1 MKKLFCLALALF
13 ATSYVLI
20 ADPSISVPDTGIL
33 GGGGSGGTE
42 LDVTGGGVVYLNG
55 TNSVKMTISNLGTG
69 DLNYKAVITK
79 GGSWLSI
86 REAGD
91 DGSASG
97 TIKAAGSVVYNLDV
111 DRAALGLQYGRAKVK
126 VTGTGGVVKYIT
138 VAAQGHTEEGYVFY
152 DSDFES
158 TDLGPINTV
167 DPAWS
172 NANGTVIEDDG
183 NRCMRINNRLLCTVD
198 VQDGIYERYNFT
210 VSCRIKCVGSS
221 FKTLKFT
228 TEAGND
234 QGVYDLDCDGAKA
247 TLTPMSIGDEH
258 CITNTA
264 PMNEWFDL
272 SYTFNTD
279 PAKRKLISVTF
290 AGVTYDLDANI
301 NIFGKNGAF
310 KIFRLQTTTGEDAY
324 LIDDIRVVA
333 NRRPDARPD
342 NDDLADAYA
351 AAVGSAKGNN
361 SYATVE
367 DGENEAHKAS
377 VWYKF
382 TPSEKGVYRIDDNG
396 SYAASGYNAVL
407 SVYTLNGGSLSF
419 ADLTAVVESQDNGYD
434 EAYELIAA
442 ADTTYYICWDGHDGS
457 EGAFTMNI
465 TEDASKCFVTVA
477 DTSGGS
483 LTVTPQKEIYDSG
496 DEITLTAT
504 PDEGYTLKRAYC
516 DDFETTYLV
525 SNYTVTHTTTFYSEF
540 VKKEY
545 TCKITTVGEGSVEV
559 SPEQETYQHG
569 DVITLTAVPYE
580 GYAFESFTGSVI
592 STDTTVEVVVTN
604 NLDITATFYFDA
616 YTLTLTTGEGGS
628 VTVEPEKE
636 TYHRNEKVT
645 LTAAPDEG
653 YAFEGFTGTA
663 ESTNLVMEIIM
674 NQDHEI
680 AAGFYF
686 DAYTLTLTAGEGGM
700 VTVEPEKETYHRN
713 EKVTLT
719 AVPGEGYTFE
729 GFTGTAES
737 TNLVVEIT
745 MDRDHEIA
753 ATFSLIPFTLTVT
766 TSEGGS
772 VTIEPEKETYHRNEV
787 VTLTAAADEG
797 YFFEGFTGTAE
808 STNLV
813 MEITMDQNHEIA
825 ATFSLIPFTLTVTTS
840 EGGRV
845 TIEPEKEAYR
855 EGEKVT
861 LTAEPDDG
869 YFFEGFTGTA
879 ESTNL
884 VMEIT
889 MDQDHEIAATFSLI
903 PFTLTL
909 TVGEGGTVT
918 VEPEK
923 ETYQKNEKVTLTA
936 VPDEGFAF
944 EEFTGTAE
952 STNLVLEITMDQDH
966 EIEATFTNLEFVVTC
981 EKAEGGGV
989 ILTPAESVYYYND
1002 EITYQV
1008 ELDEGYS
1015 FVEIKGYHEALTN
1028 VTGTIIVTENL
1039 TLTPVF
1045 APYEFSVTLS
1055 STFGG
1060 SLTVEPKKATYRYND
1075 VVTLKAAPDTGY
1087 VLKQLLANGEALEG
1101 DTYIIEG
1108 DTEFRAVFVYGD
1120 KKPSGEGTEKLPYEI
1135 ADIAN
1140 LLWLA
1145 RNTKTEAGAYSVL
1158 TADLDLSLCEDWLD
1172 GLGFEPIGTKEAP
1185 FNGSFDGRNYT
1196 IKDLYI
1202 NDPELEDAG
1211 LFGCV
1216 NDGVIKNCVISE
1228 GKVTAA
1234 QNAGLLIGSAKGC
1247 TIKNVE
1253 TDGRVNAE
1261 ANAALLVGYA
1271 DQVTAEVVCGEGYAE
1286 GSENIAGLMGR
1297 AVDSSIKNAY
1307 TVANVTGEK
1316 NIGGIVGKAE
1326 YTTLTYGYAAGSTTA
1341 TGSQGG
1347 VFGTATGGGVV
1358 STFFDSAHTRDN
1370 GYGKAVKEEAL
1381 KARATFNGWDFINI
1395 WEMSD
1400 GFTKPFFK
1408 GSDAVWTKRAGS
1420 TLCKINLSGTLT
1432 QDSVQFIRETME
1444 VCLCASKNDTMIV
1457 EPKSVPYLP
1466 LKEVGLKLQFNPIK
1480 RVLKYTVNASRVTLG
1495 YVDDQVVTPCD
1506 IVYPKAKVIF
1516 TGTYGED
1523 ISGYLVG
1530 KKACLS
1536 DEYIDTRVLK
1546 GTKVKL
1552 LPKGKSLVFNG
1563 MVNGITLKVTVVPQ
1577 SGKFTVKYIGNN
1589 TVTLVTG
1596 E

>member
-13 ATSYVLI
+13 AASYVLI

-42 LDVTGGGVVYLNG
+42 LDVTGGGVVYLKG
-55 TNSVKMTISNLGTG
+55 TNSVQMTISNLGTG
-69 DLNYKAVITK
+69 DLTYRASITK
-79 GGSWLSI
+79 GDSWLSI
-86 REAGD
+86 REAGN
-91 DGSASG
+91 DGTASG
-97 TIKAAGSVVYNLDV
+97 TIKGAGSVVYNLDV

-183 NRCMRINNRLLCTVD
+183 NRCMRIDNRLLCTVD
-198 VQDGIYERYNFT
+198 VQDGIYERYNFK

-221 FKTLKFT
+221 FQTLKFT

-234 QGVYDLDCDGAKA
+234 QGEYDLKCDGSKA
-247 TLTPMSIGDEH
+247 TLTPVSIGDEH

-351 AAVGSAKGNN
+351 AAVGSTRGNN
-361 SYATVE
+361 RYATVE
-367 DGENEAHKAS
+367 EGENEAHKAS

-382 TPSEKGVYRIDDNG
+382 TPSKSAVYRIDDNG
-396 SYAASGYNAVL
+396 SYAASGYNAAL
-407 SVYTLNGGSLSF
+407 SVYTRNGSGLSF
-419 ADLTAVVESQDNGYD
+419 ADLTAVVESRDDGYD
-434 EAYELIAA
+434 ETYDLIAA
-442 ADTTYYICWDGHDGS
+442 AGSTYYICWDGHDGS
-457 EGAFTMNI
+457 EGAFAMNI
-465 TEDASKCFVTVA
+465 AEAGDKHLVTVA

-504 PDEGYTLKRAYC
+504 PDEGYTLRRVYC
-516 DDFETTYLV
+516 DDFETTSLV
-525 SNYTVTHTTTFYSEF
+525 SSYTVTHSTTLQAEF

-545 TCKITTVGEGSVEV
+545 TCKITTEGEGSVEV
-559 SPEQETYQHG
+559 SPEQKTYQHG
-569 DVITLTAVPYE
+569 DVITLTAVPGE
-580 GYAFESFTGSVI
+580 GYAFEGFSGSVI

-604 NLDITATFYFDA
+604 HLDITATFYFDA

-653 YAFEGFTGTA
+653 YFFAGFTGTA
-663 ESTNLVMEIIM
+663 ESDDPVMEVTMDQNHEITATFSNETFTLTLTTGDGGKVTVEPEKEAYHRNEKVTLTAVPDEGYAFAGFTGTAGSTNLVMEIVM
-674 NQDHEI
+674 DRDHEI

-686 DAYTLTLTAGEGGM
+686 DAYTLTLTTGEGGF

-713 EKVTLT
+713 EVVTLT
-719 AVPGEGYTFE
+719 AEPDEDYTFE

-737 TNLVVEIT
+737 TNLVMEIVMDRNHEIT
-745 MDRDHEIA
+745 AGFYLDA
-753 ATFSLIPFTLTVT
+753 YTLDLT
-766 TSEGGS
+766 TGEGGS

-787 VTLTAAADEG
+787 VTLTAVPDEG
-797 YFFEGFTGTAE
+797 Y
-808 STNLV
+808 S
-813 MEITMDQNHEIA
+813 
-825 ATFSLIPFTLTVTTS
+825 
-840 EGGRV
+840 
-845 TIEPEKEAYR
+845 
-855 EGEKVT
+855 
-861 LTAEPDDG
+861 
-869 YFFEGFTGTA
+869 FEGFTGTA

-889 MDQDHEIAATFSLI
+889 MDQDHEIEATFSI
-903 PFTLTL
+903 DAFTLTL
-909 TVGEGGTVT
+909 TTGEGGTVT

-923 ETYQKNEKVTLTA
+923 ETYHKNEKVTLTA
-936 VPDEGFAF
+936 VPDEGYAF

-952 STNLVLEITMDQDH
+952 STNLVMEITMDQDH

-981 EKAEGGGV
+981 EKVEGGGV
-989 ILTPAESVYYYND
+989 ILTPAESVYHYND

-1008 ELDEGYS
+1008 ELDEGFS

-1045 APYEFSVTLS
+1045 APHEFSVTIS

-1060 SLTVEPKKATYRYND
+1060 SLTVEPKKAAYRYND
-1075 VVTLKAAPDTGY
+1075 VVTLKAIPDAGY
-1087 VLKQLLANGEALEG
+1087 VLRQLSANGEALEG

-1135 ADIAN
+1135 ADTAN

-1145 RNTKTEAGAYSVL
+1145 RNTKSEAGAYSVL

-1172 GLGFEPIGTKEAP
+1172 GLGFEPIGTKDAP
-1185 FNGSFDGRNYT
+1185 FTGSFDGRDFT
-1196 IKDLYI
+1196 IKGLHI

-1211 LFGCV
+1211 LFGYV
-1216 NDGVIKNCVISE
+1216 KDGVIKNCVITE
-1228 GKVTAA
+1228 AKVTAA
-1234 QNAGLLIGSAKGC
+1234 RNAGLLVGSAKGC
-1247 TIKNVE
+1247 AIKNAE
-1253 TDGRVNAE
+1253 ATGRVNAE

-1271 DQVTAEVVCGEGYAE
+1271 DQVTAEVVCGGGYAE

-1297 AVDSSIKNAY
+1297 AVDSGIKNAY
-1307 TVANVTGEK
+1307 TVANVTGSS
-1316 NIGGIVGKAE
+1316 NIGGFVGKAE
-1326 YTTLTYGYAAGSTTA
+1326 YTTLAYGYAAGSTTA

-1347 VFGTATGGGVV
+1347 VFGAATGGGVV

-1370 GYGKAVKEEAL
+1370 GYGKAVTAAAL
-1381 KARATFNGWDFINI
+1381 TTRATFSGWDFINI

-1400 GFTKPFFK
+1400 GLTKPFFR
-1408 GSDAVWTKRAGS
+1408 GSDAVWKKRAGS

-1432 QDSVQFIRETME
+1432 QDSVRFIRETME
-1444 VCLCASKNDTMIV
+1444 VCLCVSKNDTMIV
-1457 EPKSVPYLP
+1457 DPKSVPYLP
-1466 LKEVGLKLQFNPIK
+1466 FKEVGLKLQFNPVK
-1480 RVLKYTVNASRVTLG
+1480 RVLKYTVNASKVTLG

-1516 TGTYGED
+1516 TGTYSED

-1530 KKACLS
+1530 KKMCLS
-1536 DEYIDTRVLK
+1536 DEYIDTRVLN

-1577 SGKFTVKYIGNN
+1577 SGKFTVKYIGSN

>member
-1 MKKLFCLALALF
+1 
-13 ATSYVLI
+13 
-20 ADPSISVPDTGIL
+20 
-33 GGGGSGGTE
+33 
-42 LDVTGGGVVYLNG
+42 
-55 TNSVKMTISNLGTG
+55 
-69 DLNYKAVITK
+69 
-79 GGSWLSI
+79 
-86 REAGD
+86 
-91 DGSASG
+91 
-97 TIKAAGSVVYNLDV
+97 
-111 DRAALGLQYGRAKVK
+111 
-126 VTGTGGVVKYIT
+126 
-138 VAAQGHTEEGYVFY
+138 
-152 DSDFES
+152 
-158 TDLGPINTV
+158 
-167 DPAWS
+167 
-172 NANGTVIEDDG
+172 
-183 NRCMRINNRLLCTVD
+183 MRINNRLLCTVD

-301 NIFGKNGAF
+301 NIFGKTGAF

-813 MEITMDQNHEIA
+813 MEITMDQ
-825 ATFSLIPFTLTVTTS
+825 
-840 EGGRV
+840 
-845 TIEPEKEAYR
+845 
-855 EGEKVT
+855 
-861 LTAEPDDG
+861 
-869 YFFEGFTGTA
+869 
-879 ESTNL
+879 
-884 VMEIT
+884 
-889 MDQDHEIAATFSLI
+889 DHEIAATFSLI

-1008 ELDEGYS
+1008 ELDEGFS

-1028 VTGTIIVTENL
+1028 VTGTIIVTNNL

-1060 SLTVEPKKATYRYND
+1060 SLTIEPKKAVYHYND
-1075 VVTLKAAPDTGY
+1075 VVTLTAAPDTGY
-1087 VLKQLLANGEALEG
+1087 VLKQLSANGEALEG